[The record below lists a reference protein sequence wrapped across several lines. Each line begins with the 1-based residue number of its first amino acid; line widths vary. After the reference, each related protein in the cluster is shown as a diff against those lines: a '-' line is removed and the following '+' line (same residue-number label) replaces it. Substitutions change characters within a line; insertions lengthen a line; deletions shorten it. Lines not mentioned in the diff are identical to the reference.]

1 MSIYT
6 KMLEVQKKVEA
17 IVKDE
22 ANPHFKSK
30 YFDIN
35 GLLKELKPA
44 LNEVGL
50 LVLQPVTQTESG
62 LVLKT
67 IVVDPSD
74 PVETMEFSMML
85 RQTQNPQELGS
96 QITYFRRYSLQSLF
110 SLEGEDD
117 DGNTATAASKAEP
130 TYAPLPSKTEPETFD
145 KSCEMCGVKFR
156 TKYQNA
162 KTCWTCHQVTKASEA
177 SAANPINP
185 ADIPF

>member
-1 MSIYT
+1 MSIYS

-17 IVKDE
+17 ITKDE
-22 ANPHFKSK
+22 TNPHFKSS

-62 LVLKT
+62 LMLKT
-67 IVVDPSD
+67 IVVDPSE
-74 PVETMEFSMML
+74 PTETMEFSMAL

-110 SLEGEDD
+110 SLQGEDD
-117 DGNTATAASKAEP
+117 DGNIATVSAKSEP
-130 TYAPLPSKTEPETFD
+130 QYAPLPEKTEPETFD
-145 KSCEMCGVKFR
+145 KSCEMCGVQFR
-156 TKYQNA
+156 TKYANA
-162 KTCWTCHQVTKASEA
+162 KTCFTCYKVKKASEA